1 METEQ
6 LSRTE
11 KSLYCAQLMQ
21 WAVLSTHEN
30 LHIFCE
36 YAAHIDQLDLRVY
49 VNGWNSNAFNDPKW
63 VKIDLKML
71 TKEKIAEIQTEIKN
85 ILDHADLPK

>member
-1 METEQ
+1 MKTEQ

-11 KSLYCAQLMQ
+11 QSLYVAQLMQ
-21 WAVLSTHEN
+21 WAILSSHEN
-30 LHIFCE
+30 LHIFCA
-36 YAAHIDQLDLRVY
+36 YAAHVDQLEIRIYLD
-49 VNGWNSNAFNDPKW
+49 GW
-63 VKIDLKML
+63 KIDRKAQIIYFYLNEL

>member
-21 WAVLSTHEN
+21 WAILSSHEN
-30 LHIFCE
+30 LQIFCE
-36 YAAHIDQLDLRVY
+36 YYAHVDQIELRIY
-49 VNGWNSNAFNDPKW
+49 LNSWKEKAE
-63 VKIDLKML
+63 KIEFYLNEL

-85 ILDHADLPK
+85 ILDHANLPE

>member
-1 METEQ
+1 METEK

-21 WAVLSTHEN
+21 WSVLSSHEN

-36 YAAHIDQLDLRVY
+36 YAAHVDELQIRIY
-49 VNGWNSNAFNDPKW
+49 VNGWKTNKNFNIIKF
-63 VKIDLKML
+63 DLNEM
-71 TKEKIAEIQTEIKN
+71 TKEKIAEIQLEIKN